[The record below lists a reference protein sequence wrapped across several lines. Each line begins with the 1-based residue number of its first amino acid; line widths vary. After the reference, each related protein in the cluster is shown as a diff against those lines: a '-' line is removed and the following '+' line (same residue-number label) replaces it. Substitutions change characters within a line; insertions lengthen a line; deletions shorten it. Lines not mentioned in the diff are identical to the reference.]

1 MNIFNNMLPNY
12 SLNNFI
18 DASTGLALLHLS
30 VSGLM
35 CTRKSNNCSQSSSC
49 PSNNLSSSCESSR
62 ALCSMTNFNLGLSGT
77 ALTGALLVYRGL
89 RN

>member
-1 MNIFNNMLPNY
+1 MLPNY

-49 PSNNLSSSCESSR
+49 PSSR
-62 ALCSMTNFNLGLSGT
+62 TLCSMTNFNLGLSGT